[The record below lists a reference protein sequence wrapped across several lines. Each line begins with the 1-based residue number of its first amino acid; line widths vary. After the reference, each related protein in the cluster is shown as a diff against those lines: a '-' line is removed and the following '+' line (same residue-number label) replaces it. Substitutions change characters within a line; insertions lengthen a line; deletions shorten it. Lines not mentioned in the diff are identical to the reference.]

1 MNLPNKLT
9 LLRVLLIPV
18 FILIL
23 FLPSW
28 FGLSSGAAA
37 WIASIVF
44 VAAGLTD
51 LFDGRIARK
60 NGLVTDFG
68 KFMDPIADK
77 LLTASAMIMLTY
89 LDRLHPAATI
99 VFIAREFVISGFR
112 LIAAGKGIVIAADKL
127 GKAKTLLQIIFI
139 VALLLGSA
147 LPFSLLQPYYDW
159 FWQAVVVATLVLSV
173 VSCVHY
179 IRNNK
184 GVIDFHDC

>member
-9 LLRVLLIPV
+9 LLRILLIPV
-18 FILIL
+18 FVLVL
-23 FLPSW
+23 FLPHR
-28 FGLSSGAAA
+28 FGASMDICA
-37 WIASIVF
+37 WIAALVLIG
-44 VAAGLTD
+44 AGLTD

-159 FWQAVVVATLVLSV
+159 FWQAVVAATLVLSV